1 MIRLRKMDIN
11 NEKWDWKKKNMKEND
26 ATRGKEV
33 VKVKIRKQTMIE
45 KIRTI

>member
-11 NEKWDWKKKNMKEND
+11 NEKWIWKKRNMKEND
-26 ATRGKEV
+26 TTRGTEV

-45 KIRTI
+45 KK